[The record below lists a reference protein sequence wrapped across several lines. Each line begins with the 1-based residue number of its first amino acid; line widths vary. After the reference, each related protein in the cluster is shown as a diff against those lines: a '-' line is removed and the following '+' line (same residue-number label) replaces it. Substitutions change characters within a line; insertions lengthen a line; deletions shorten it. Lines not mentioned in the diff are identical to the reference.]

1 MQSSSNKIF
10 KLSLRLDEW
19 SGQQKEEVTDR
30 EEILSDLHHFND
42 AVLYMERSVTVH
54 LQAMF
59 RSTDVWT
66 QLYVT

>member
-1 MQSSSNKIF
+1 
-10 KLSLRLDEW
+10 LSLRLDEW

-59 RSTDVWT
+59 RSTDV
-66 QLYVT
+66 